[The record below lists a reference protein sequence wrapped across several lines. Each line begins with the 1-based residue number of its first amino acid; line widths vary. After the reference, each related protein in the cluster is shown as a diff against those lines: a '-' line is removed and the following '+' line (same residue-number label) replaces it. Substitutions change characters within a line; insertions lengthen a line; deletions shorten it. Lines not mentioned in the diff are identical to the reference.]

1 MLRPASIEMINRN
14 SPYQSLGSADVE
26 NETSNYSDEND
37 TTNLSKLYHYETSE
51 DVGDEKESDE
61 PNCCPELNRALV
73 IYKTFYFLFFG
84 AVGAL
89 FPYLAVFYK
98 QLWLSPHQVGIL
110 IGLRPFIQMCASPL
124 WGILAD
130 TYNASKWMLL
140 MSIAA
145 WLVSNYSISFVKPK
159 QYEPNCSLNL
169 TYLPL
174 TDDVDDQDFNW
185 VRIEPLVSKKDNISK
200 PVSFAGIDNNNNNHD
215 GVHGYDNK
223 DYTEDLTM
231 GEDFGDEKIYNDGKY
246 DGYDDDDDD
255 DDDDAQKDGI
265 EHSRTA
271 ERSEVSSLFSKYK
284 NGQKEIDE
292 KNNVSWLI
300 NKPGQGNT
308 NGKYVMQ
315 NNASKN
321 AKFMKILRTMYRVK
335 ERSLDKRELK
345 IIRSAGMITQNDRSM
360 KRSGENE
367 QKTSSTL
374 WKEITLSRP
383 IQDPENQFESNVT
396 SYANTAKDKHVTYES
411 KRNYLLSRNLSRTDR
426 NTAENLLNDD
436 QDKPDY
442 VHIDKVRNVANEEQL
457 NEESPENEDKYNNE
471 DTDEYLQDAM
481 SDEKGEFFTESILP
495 NQRVLAKEGLKEE
508 FDSLKSPG
516 RLFWPIDSRSDVTN
530 SSDPENREETAETKE
545 IFRILL
551 VITIC
556 GTILS
561 SPAATLADTATL
573 QALGKTKDM
582 VWASLPQIPVSKNS

>member
-1 MLRPASIEMINRN
+1 MLRPASIDMINRN
-14 SPYQSLGSADVE
+14 SSYQSLGSEDVE

-51 DVGDEKESDE
+51 DVGDENESDE

-140 MSIAA
+140 MSIGA

-200 PVSFAGIDNNNNNHD
+200 PASFAGIDNNNNNDHD

-231 GEDFGDEKIYNDGKY
+231 GENFGDDKIYNDGKD
-246 DGYDDDDDD
+246 DGYDDDDD
-255 DDDDAQKDGI
+255 ARKDGI

-271 ERSEVSSLFSKYK
+271 ERSKVSSLFSKYK
-284 NGQKEIDE
+284 NGQKDMVE
-292 KNNVSWLI
+292 KKNVSWLI
-300 NKPGQGNT
+300 NKPGEGLA

-315 NNASKN
+315 NNTSKN
-321 AKFMKILRTMYRVK
+321 TKFMKILRTMYRINA
-335 ERSLDKRELK
+335 RGLDKTKLK
-345 IIRSAGMITQNDRSM
+345 IIKNAGIVKRDDQSM
-360 KRSGENE
+360 KRNDANK
-367 QKTSSTL
+367 QRISSRL
-374 WKEITLSRP
+374 WKEKNLSMP
-383 IQDPENQFESNVT
+383 TQDPENQFQSNVT
-396 SYANTAKDKHVTYES
+396 SYANTTKDQRVTFES
-411 KRNYLLSRNLSRTDR
+411 KRNYSQSRNLSRTDR
-426 NTAENLLNDD
+426 KTSENLLNDD
-436 QDKPDY
+436 QGKPDY
-442 VHIDKVRNVANEEQL
+442 VHIERVRNVANEEQI
-457 NEESPENEDKYNNE
+457 NEDLQENEDKYNNE
-471 DTDEYLQDAM
+471 ETEEYLQDAM

-530 SSDPENREETAETKE
+530 SSDPENREETAETKQ

-573 QALGKTKDM
+573 QALGKIWHGIIFLKYH
-582 VWASLPQIPVSKNS
+582 